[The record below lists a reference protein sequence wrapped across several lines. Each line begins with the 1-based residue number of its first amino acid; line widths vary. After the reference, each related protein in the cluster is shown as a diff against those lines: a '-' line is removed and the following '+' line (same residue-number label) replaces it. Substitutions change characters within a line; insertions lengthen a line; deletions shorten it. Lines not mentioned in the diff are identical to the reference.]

1 MDFINNINL
10 MRKNWIPCKTWEDD
24 LRQNELK
31 DKLLIEQFPP
41 SKLEKNTAKQY
52 GKTVINVIDK
62 LDQESIDK
70 STDAM
75 IALSTIFSLPGLISP
90 FIGALGGALFSKTS
104 KTLKN
109 QTKLTAFNGAMIGS
123 AVYFIIIDFI
133 KSQLEKT
140 TTRIA
145 RFQSRNSEANNL
157 SQFVVQSQ
165 DDSPIYLHN
174 GNNATNLNI
183 KKTYKEAFQTL
194 NKMKN
199 DYNKYKQWRKEFRA
213 KELNAAN
220 SLKNIDFMEEELQK
234 AQKDRNKIINTI
246 YKLELAS
253 NNEEINF
260 QYALSLLNYAAK
272 MSGALL
278 ATLICFLIPKG
289 TPEKTAKLS
298 LIEKVSKFSIPVIIP
313 IFSLALVAATV
324 KYQKDSAK
332 LGRYEKKKE
341 LINDENSFI
350 TFSDNERN
358 ELNHIPT
365 LNTKTSSINKIVE
378 DLRSIKTMPNRLKIM
393 YSDNNPKT
401 ETKKENFTKEQ
412 LEEAQLLQKQLFYSY
427 EKIDE
432 KSEGFSDDID
442 AVLHSTKMGLGTAIN
457 VAFNIYAI
465 NLLTKKLKN
474 FNGQKMPGF
483 FEGLKLMKHLNGRDM
498 LSIFVIPYV
507 IKSTIC
513 VLIDTFSAQCRKKA
527 SRVGVMTAIKDLE
540 NEKVYTKQYLENVI

>member
-10 MRKNWIPCKTWEDD
+10 MHKNWVPSKTWEDD
-24 LRQNELK
+24 LRKNEQR
-31 DKLLIEQFPP
+31 DKLLIKKYPP
-41 SKLEKNTAKQY
+41 NKQELNSAKHY

-70 STDAM
+70 SADAM
-75 IALSTIFSLPGLISP
+75 LALSAIFSLPGMISP
-90 FIGALGGALFSKTS
+90 IIGALGGALFSKTS
-104 KTLKN
+104 KNFKN
-109 QTKLTAFNGAMIGS
+109 QTKLSAFNGAMIGS
-123 AVYFIIIDFI
+123 AIYFIFSDFV

-145 RFQSRNSEANNL
+145 RFQSRNNEANDL
-157 SQFVVQSQ
+157 SLFVVKSN
-165 DDSPIYLHN
+165 DNSPVHLRN
-174 GNNATNLNI
+174 SNSTANLNV

-194 NKMKN
+194 NEMKK
-199 DYNKYKQWRKEFRA
+199 DYKNYKQWRKEFKLREQ
-213 KELNAAN
+213 KSAN
-220 SLKNIDFMEEELQK
+220 KLKNIDFTETELQK

-272 MSGALL
+272 MTGAAL
-278 ATLICFLIPKG
+278 ATLICFLVPKG
-289 TPEKTAKLS
+289 TSQKASKSSFL
-298 LIEKVSKFSIPVIIP
+298 EKVSKFAIPVVIP
-313 IFSLALVAATV
+313 TFSLALVGTTV

-350 TFSDNERN
+350 TFSDNERK
-358 ELNHIPT
+358 ELNNEPA
-365 LNTKTSSINKIVE
+365 LNKETNSINKIME
-378 DLRSIKTMPNRLKIM
+378 DLRSIKTMPSRLRTM
-393 YSDNNPKT
+393 YSDNRSQIDT
-401 ETKKENFTKEQ
+401 SKENYTDEQ
-412 LEEAQLLQKQLFYSY
+412 LEEAKLLQKQLFYSY

-442 AVLHSTKMGLGTAIN
+442 AVLQSTKMGLGTTLN
-457 VAFNIYAI
+457 VAFNIYALS
-465 NLLTKKLKN
+465 LLTKKLKN

-483 FEGLKLMKHLNGRDM
+483 FEGLKLMKHLSGKDM
-498 LSIFVIPYV
+498 LSIFVLPYV

-527 SRVGVMTAIKDLE
+527 NRVGIMTAIKDLE
-540 NEKVYTKQYLENVI
+540 DEKVYTKQYLENVI

>member
-1 MDFINNINL
+1 MH
-10 MRKNWIPCKTWEDD
+10 KNWVPSKTWEDD
-24 LRQNELK
+24 LRKNEQR
-31 DKLLIEQFPP
+31 DQLLIKKYPP
-41 SKLEKNTAKQY
+41 NKQELNSAKHY

-70 STDAM
+70 SADAM
-75 IALSTIFSLPGLISP
+75 LALSAIFSLPGMISP
-90 FIGALGGALFSKTS
+90 IIGALGGALFSKTS
-104 KTLKN
+104 KNFKN
-109 QTKLTAFNGAMIGS
+109 QTKLSAFNGAMIGS
-123 AVYFIIIDFI
+123 AIYFIFSDFV

-145 RFQSRNSEANNL
+145 RFQSRNNEANDL
-157 SQFVVQSQ
+157 SQFVVKSN
-165 DDSPIYLHN
+165 DNSPVHLRN
-174 GNNATNLNI
+174 SNSTANLNV

-194 NKMKN
+194 NEMKK
-199 DYNKYKQWRKEFRA
+199 DYKNYKQWRKEFKLREQ
-213 KELNAAN
+213 KSAN
-220 SLKNIDFMEEELQK
+220 KLKNIDFTETELQK

-272 MSGALL
+272 MTGAAL
-278 ATLICFLIPKG
+278 ATLICFLVPKG
-289 TPEKTAKLS
+289 TSPKASKSSFL
-298 LIEKVSKFSIPVIIP
+298 EKVSKFAIPVVIP
-313 IFSLALVAATV
+313 IFSLALVATTV

-350 TFSDNERN
+350 TFSDNERK
-358 ELNHIPT
+358 ELNNEPA
-365 LNTKTSSINKIVE
+365 LNKETNSINIIME
-378 DLRSIKTMPNRLKIM
+378 DFRSIKTMPNRLKTM
-393 YSDNNPKT
+393 YSDNRSQIDT
-401 ETKKENFTKEQ
+401 SKENYTDEQ
-412 LEEAQLLQKQLFYSY
+412 LEEAKLLQKQLFYSY

-442 AVLHSTKMGLGTAIN
+442 AVLQSTKMGLGTTLN
-457 VAFNIYAI
+457 VAFNIYALS
-465 NLLTKKLKN
+465 LLTKKLKN

-483 FEGLKLMKHLNGRDM
+483 FEGLKLMKHLSGKDM
-498 LSIFVIPYV
+498 LSIFVLPYV

-527 SRVGVMTAIKDLE
+527 NRVGVMTAIKDLE
-540 NEKVYTKQYLENVI
+540 DEKVYTKQYLENII